1 MGMRYWM
8 VSSQR
13 SKQSNNKKTKS
24 REKEKNTTHEGLVK
38 RMVPP
43 SNSLWPPRR
52 SFFREIAKESGFGM
66 DKREDDM

>member
-1 MGMRYWM
+1 MRMRYWM

-43 SNSLWPPRR
+43 MNSLWPPRR
-52 SFFREIAKESGFGM
+52 SFFGETAKESGFGM